1 MQQKM
6 KMDKAQKDSE
16 NSISKSYDEKI
27 NSILEK
33 YTRKQRDLEQKLK
46 ESETVRANV
55 KVDYEYKLK
64 EASMT
69 QEKLQA
75 DI

>member
-33 YTRKQRDLEQKLK
+33 YTRKQRDLE
-46 ESETVRANV
+46 
-55 KVDYEYKLK
+55 
-64 EASMT
+64 
-69 QEKLQA
+69 
-75 DI
+75 